1 MKVLSFFSIKG
12 GVAKSVSSMA
22 FAQILH
28 DDYGK
33 RILLVDID
41 KQANTSKTFGCYTP
55 DGFTSADL
63 LTAKSLIADKAI
75 RHSDYGIRVAFK
87 MISYNC
93 VQTFYRFSFYKVKD
107 VCIEILGH
115 VVTLPK
121 NRNTKLLV
129 TTAAKKVT
137 SFRGQLA
144 LLKDEMI
151 SIAKPLS
158 A

>member
-1 MKVLSFFSIKG
+1 
-12 GVAKSVSSMA
+12 
-22 FAQILH
+22 
-28 DDYGK
+28 
-33 RILLVDID
+33 
-41 KQANTSKTFGCYTP
+41 
-55 DGFTSADL
+55 
-63 LTAKSLIADKAI
+63 
-75 RHSDYGIRVAFK
+75 

-107 VCIEILGH
+107 VCIESLGH
-115 VVTLPK
+115 VVTLSI
-121 NRNTKLLV
+121 NRNPKLLV
-129 TTAAKKVT
+129 TTDAKQGT